1 MASPGAFIRFFPA
14 GIRKRSHLQI
24 IALLPGKKSYF
35 QYEKILSLRNPKRL
49 GPSMGAKSERRL
61 AIVAIGIYFADFF
74 FEAGTVYKNPLHR
87 RTDKINVSHP
97 ILER

>member
-1 MASPGAFIRFFPA
+1 MASPGAFTRFFPA

-35 QYEKILSLRNPKRL
+35 QDEKILSLRNPKRL

-61 AIVAIGIYFADFF
+61 AIVAIGIYFAQL
-74 FEAGTVYKNPLHR
+74 FETGTVYKNPLHR
-87 RTDKINVSHP
+87 RTDNINVSHP